1 MQPVGDF
8 GFGKS
13 RIIQQS
19 FGFVDHFSQNERFS
33 ARTQNPMDD
42 LVQII
47 GRNT

>member
-1 MQPVGDF
+1 MQSVGDF

-19 FGFVDHFSQNERFS
+19 FGFVDHFIQNEGFS